1 MPKDAIHRYI
11 AKQIRTLAKQQ
22 GWSGNRLA
30 DTAGVSRAQLSRL
43 LTLQTSPTI
52 GLLKKIAAALDV
64 DTRDLL
70 GRLSTT
76 PRPLVPVHPAP
87 SIP

>member
-1 MPKDAIHRYI
+1 MPRDAIHRHI
-11 AKQIRTLAKQQ
+11 AKQIRSLAKQQ

-52 GLLKKIAAALDV
+52 GLLKKIGYKAAAASGQSKEEDK
-64 DTRDLL
+64 
-70 GRLSTT
+70 
-76 PRPLVPVHPAP
+76 
-87 SIP
+87 

>member
-1 MPKDAIHRYI
+1 
-11 AKQIRTLAKQQ
+11 
-22 GWSGNRLA
+22 
-30 DTAGVSRAQLSRL
+30 VSRAQLSRL

-70 GRLSTT
+70 
-76 PRPLVPVHPAP
+76 PPAR
-87 SIP
+87 

>member
-1 MPKDAIHRYI
+1 MHRYI
-11 AKQIRTLAKQQ
+11 ANQIRELAKRC

-52 GLLKKIAAALDV
+52 GLLKKIATALEV
-64 DTRDLL
+64 NTRDLL
-70 GRLSTT
+70 PPTAR
-76 PRPLVPVHPAP
+76 
-87 SIP
+87 

>member
-70 GRLSTT
+70 
-76 PRPLVPVHPAP
+76 PPAR
-87 SIP
+87 